1 MRRMKNLRGVLVPIV
16 IPMFEEGTLDHDGSR
31 RLAET
36 FLSLPSCNGLFA
48 LGATS
53 EFMHLCFEERKALIE
68 GFGTIDRGEK
78 VIMVNTGG
86 LPLDQVIE
94 LTRLVVSVGLDG
106 VAVVVP
112 ADVPTET
119 AAVEHYL
126 RQIGE
131 SGAPFAVYWSP
142 VTSEHRPSL
151 PLVSSLMK
159 MKNFVGLKDSSRDM
173 VTFTDICTHYGE
185 EISAFQGVEM
195 LHLASLAV
203 GSVGV
208 VGGGLN
214 LYPRLLAEITE
225 AFTGRELQKAR
236 ALQQR
241 VNESWDHISQ
251 GKGFRS
257 LCKHYWKER
266 GVIRGTFC
274 REGANLEPTAERM
287 EKLREIAAV

>member
-1 MRRMKNLRGVLVPIV
+1 MKNLQGVLVPII
-16 IPMFEEGTLDHDGSR
+16 IPMFEDGSLDLEGSR

-36 FLSLPSCNGLFA
+36 FLSLPSCNGIFA

-53 EFMHLCFEERKALIE
+53 EFMHLPFEERKVLIE
-68 GFGTIDRGEK
+68 RFGAVDRGGK

-112 ADVPTET
+112 PDVPTET
-119 AAVEHYL
+119 TAVEQYF

-131 SGAPFAVYWSP
+131 TGAPFAVYWSP
-142 VTSEHRPSL
+142 VVSEHR
-151 PLVSSLMK
+151 SSLALIASLME
-159 MKNFVGLKDSSRDM
+159 MENFVGLKDSSRDM
-173 VTFTDICTHYGE
+173 VTFTDICTQYGS

-214 LYPRLLAEITE
+214 LYPRLLAEISE
-225 AFTGRELQKAR
+225 AFTAQDLQKAR

-241 VNESWDHISQ
+241 VNESWDYIAQ

-266 GVIRGTFC
+266 GVIQGAFC
-274 REGANLEPTAERM
+274 REGANLEPTAEKM
-287 EKLREIAAV
+287 QKLREIAAI